1 MRPLREIDLARADH
15 VMRLAFGTFLG
26 MSEPT
31 SFMGDAD
38 YVFTRFAADP
48 TAAFAAEL
56 DGQLVG
62 SNFATNWGSV
72 GFFGPLTVHPD
83 VQASGLGSALM
94 EPVMERF
101 AAWGTCHAGLYTF
114 ADSAKHVGLYQKF
127 GFYPR
132 FLTGIME
139 RAVPDSPARA
149 ATSTLSGMP
158 KHEREAALAE
168 CRALTDSIYEG
179 LDVTHEIAELQRQS
193 LGEVVLLDDEK
204 GISGVA
210 VCHCGAGTEAGS
222 GVLFIKFGAVR
233 PGPGAEDRFEQLL
246 SACEE
251 TARARRLA
259 RVVGGVNFG
268 RTGAYRS
275 MFLRGYRASDLGVAM
290 HRPNE
295 SGYSRPDIYLID
307 DWR

>member
-1 MRPLREIDLARADH
+1 VRPLREVDLARADH
-15 VMRLAFGTFLG
+15 VMRRAFGTFLG
-26 MSEPT
+26 LSEPM

-48 TAAFAAEL
+48 TAAFAADL

-101 AAWGTCHAGLYTF
+101 AAWGTRHAGLYTF
-114 ADSAKHVGLYQKF
+114 ADSAKHIGLYQKF

-139 RAVPDSPARA
+139 RAVPDRPARVA
-149 ATSTLSGMP
+149 ASTLSGMR

-168 CRALTDSIYEG
+168 CRALTNSIYEK
-179 LDVTHEIAELQRQS
+179 DST
-193 LGEVVLLDDEK
+193 
-204 GISGVA
+204 
-210 VCHCGAGTEAGS
+210 
-222 GVLFIKFGAVR
+222 
-233 PGPGAEDRFEQLL
+233 
-246 SACEE
+246 
-251 TARARRLA
+251 
-259 RVVGGVNFG
+259 
-268 RTGAYRS
+268 
-275 MFLRGYRASDLGVAM
+275 
-290 HRPNE
+290 
-295 SGYSRPDIYLID
+295 
-307 DWR
+307 

>member
-1 MRPLREIDLARADH
+1 VRPLREVDLARADH

-26 MSEPT
+26 MSEPM

-72 GFFGPLTVHPD
+72 GFFGPLTVHPH

-101 AAWGTCHAGLYTF
+101 AAWGTRHAGLYTF
-114 ADSAKHVGLYQKF
+114 ADSAKHIGLYQKF

-132 FLTGIME
+132 FLTCIME
-139 RAVPDSPARA
+139 RAVPDGPARGA
-149 ATSTLSGMP
+149 ASTLSRVP
-158 KHEREAALAE
+158 KHEREAALSG
-168 CRALTDSIYEG
+168 CRALTNSIYEG
-179 LDVTHEIAELQRQS
+179 LDLTHEIEALQRQS

-210 VCHCGAGTEAGS
+210 VCHCGSRTEAGS

-233 PGPGAEDRFEQLL
+233 PGPDAEHRFEQLL
-246 SACEE
+246 DACEE
-251 TARARRLA
+251 TARARDLA

-268 RTGAYRS
+268 RTGAHRS
-275 MFLRGYRASDLGVAM
+275 MSSRGYRASDLGVAM

-295 SGYSRPDIYLID
+295 SGYSRPDVYVID